1 MSVDFRALN
10 ESNDPEAH
18 EDVHPYCWRPL
29 TVRAALVRAGDVL
42 VGRDGAP
49 SVAVAVVVP
58 EPDEDWATGGSDIE
72 PKVELTVATRSGT
85 KAWKVRPDYPVKIL
99 VPEPERAALTELR
112 SQLGAQMI
120 DRTGSG
126 T

>member
-1 MSVDFRALN
+1 VDFRALN

-29 TVRAALVRAGDVL
+29 AIRAELVRAGDVL
-42 VGRDGAP
+42 IGRDGAP
-49 SVAVAVVVP
+49 VFVVHAYIPPTNEGWSSQPDVP
-58 EPDEDWATGGSDIE
+58 
-72 PKVELTVATRSGT
+72 PKVELTVATRTGT
-85 KAWKVRPDYPVKIL
+85 KAWEVRPDYTVKIL
-99 VPEPERAALTELR
+99 VPEPERAALIELR

-120 DRTGSG
+120 DRTGSR

>member
-49 SVAVAVVVP
+49 SFVVHAYVP
-58 EPDEDWATGGSDIE
+58 PTTEGWSQVPDVE
-72 PKVELTVATRSGT
+72 PKVELTVQTGT
-85 KAWKVRPDYPVKIL
+85 ACKSWQVRPDYAVKIL
-99 VPEPERAALTELR
+99 VPEPERAALVELR
-112 SQLGAQMI
+112 SQLGATI
-120 DRTGSG
+120 TDRTTGSR